1 MKRWGAVVFWVGVV
15 VLVVGVAAAVWG
27 GTRAITSVTS
37 AVESA
42 SSMPGGR
49 GSIELESTEEA
60 TVYQKTS
67 SVDPTAVCQVV
78 GPAGNRLALTRSTET
93 RGSLGDSSYVNVGS
107 FEARQA
113 GTYRV
118 TCTGGETVLGPSLD
132 FGALGGGTVGIVLG
146 LLAAAGGF
154 VFVIVGAVL
163 WFVGRSRA
171 AGATGSGAPPA
182 GGPGYPTSSAPPPP
196 PPSS

>member
-27 GTRAITSVTS
+27 GTRAFTSVTS

-42 SSMPGGR
+42 SSMPGGM
-49 GSIELESTEEA
+49 GSIELEEAEEA

-107 FEARQA
+107 FKARQA
-113 GTYRV
+113 GTYQV
-118 TCTGGETVLGPSLD
+118 TCAGGETVLGPSLD
-132 FGALGGGTVGIVLG
+132 FGALGGGTVGVVLG
-146 LLAAAGGF
+146 LLAAAVGF
-154 VFVIVGAVL
+154 VLVIVGAVL

-171 AGATGSGAPPA
+171 ASASGAPPP